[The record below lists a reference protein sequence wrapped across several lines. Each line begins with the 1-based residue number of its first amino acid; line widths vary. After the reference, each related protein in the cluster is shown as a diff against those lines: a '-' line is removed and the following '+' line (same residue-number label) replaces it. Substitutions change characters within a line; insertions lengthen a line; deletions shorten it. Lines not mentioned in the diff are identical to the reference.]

1 MNPEREGQLTT
12 QELNQKPQRT
22 TQQKRGGGPEVG
34 ELMPKVQPNLE
45 LLIPCLD

>member
-22 TQQKRGGGPEVG
+22 TQQKPGGPEVG
-34 ELMPKVQPNLE
+34 KLMPKVQPNLE